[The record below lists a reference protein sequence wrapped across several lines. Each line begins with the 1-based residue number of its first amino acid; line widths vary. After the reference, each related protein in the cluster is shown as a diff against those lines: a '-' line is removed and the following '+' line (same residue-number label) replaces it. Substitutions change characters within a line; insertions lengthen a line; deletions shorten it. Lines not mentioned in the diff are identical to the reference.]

1 MAQDQDGLWIIN
13 AEANTIFA
21 NERMA
26 EILGETVAEMIG
38 RPSFAY
44 VFPEDQPAAQRL
56 FESKMQGNADPFRF
70 RLRRRDG
77 QAVVVDVQGTPLP
90 GPEGTFNG
98 IVGTFTVSG
107 PDSGLRTTFRHE

>member
-1 MAQDQDGLWIIN
+1 MPFAFPNSAGIESAPNGAHCIGVKGMAQDQDGLWIIN

-70 RLRRRDG
+70 RLRRRG
-77 QAVVVDVQGTPLP
+77 WT
-90 GPEGTFNG
+90 
-98 IVGTFTVSG
+98 SCC
-107 PDSGLRTTFRHE
+107 R